1 MTKCR
6 IRFEKTGRAKYI
18 SHLDLMRTFQHAF
31 IRSGIKI
38 KHTEG
43 FNPHPYISI
52 ALPLQLGCES
62 ICEVLDIQIED
73 DMSQKTVPEKLNPW
87 LPEGIRAI
95 SAALPINKVGLLKY
109 VRCSVTLV
117 YDDGKAA
124 ERKAAVE
131 ALFARENLIIMKKTK
146 RGMGELDLAPNV
158 SEVNVETVSD
168 TELKIT
174 ALVSA
179 VDPTVNPSNLLDA
192 VKQNAPELEPDFA
205 RYMRLEV
212 YDGSM
217 KPFV

>member
-43 FNPHPYISI
+43 FNPHPYISM

-73 DMSQKTVPEKLNPW
+73 DMSQRTLPEKLNPW

-95 SAALPINKVGLLKY
+95 SAALPVNKVGLLKY
-109 VRCSVTLV
+109 VRCSVTMV

-124 ERKAAVE
+124 ERKAAIE
-131 ALFARENLIIMKKTK
+131 ELFARESLIIMKKTK
-146 RGMGELDLAPNV
+146 RGVGELDLAPNV
-158 SEVNVETVSD
+158 SEVSVEVISD
-168 TELKIT
+168 TELKVT

-179 VDPTVNPSNLLDA
+179 VEPTVNPSNLLDA

-205 RYMRLEV
+205 QYMRLEV
-212 YDGSM
+212 YDGNM
-217 KPFV
+217 KPFM

>member
-62 ICEVLDIQIED
+62 VCEVLDIQIED
-73 DMSQKTVPEKLNPW
+73 DMSQKAVPEKLNPW

-109 VRCSVTLV
+109 VRCSVTMI
-117 YDDGKAA
+117 YDDGKADDRRA
-124 ERKAAVE
+124 DIE
-131 ALFARENLIIMKKTK
+131 ALFARESLVITKKTK
-146 RGMGELDLAPNV
+146 RGIGELDLAPNI
-158 SEVNVETVSD
+158 SEVSVEILSAS
-168 TELKIT
+168 ELKVT

-192 VKQNAPELEPDFA
+192 VKQNLPELEPDFA

-217 KPFV
+217 KPFM

>member
-43 FNPHPYISI
+43 FNPHPYISM

-62 ICEVLDIQIED
+62 VCEVLDIQIED

-109 VRCSVTLV
+109 VRCSVTLI

-124 ERKAAVE
+124 EHKTAIE
-131 ALFARENLIIMKKTK
+131 ELFARQSLIIMKKTK
-146 RGMGELDLAPNV
+146 RGVGELDLAPNV
-158 SEVNVETVSD
+158 SEVSVEAASD
-168 TELKIT
+168 TELTVT

-179 VDPTVNPSNLLDA
+179 VEPTVNPSNLLDA
-192 VKQNAPELEPDFA
+192 IKQNAPELEPDFA

-212 YDGSM
+212 YDGNM
-217 KPFV
+217 KPFM

>member
-62 ICEVLDIQIED
+62 VCEVLDIQIED

-87 LPEGIRAI
+87 LPEGICAL

-109 VRCSVTLV
+109 VRCSVTLI
-117 YDDGKAA
+117 YDDGKAS

-131 ALFARENLIIMKKTK
+131 ELFARESLVIMKKTK
-146 RGMGELDLAPNV
+146 RGVGELDLAPNV
-158 SEVNVETVSD
+158 SEVSVETVSN

-179 VDPTVNPSNLLDA
+179 VEPTVNPSNLLDA
-192 VKQNAPELEPDFA
+192 IKQNAPELEPDFA
-205 RYMRLEV
+205 KYMRLEV
-212 YDGSM
+212 YDGGM
-217 KPFV
+217 KSFM

>member
-43 FNPHPYISI
+43 FNPHPYISM

-62 ICEVLDIQIED
+62 VCEVLDIQIED
-73 DMSQKTVPEKLNPW
+73 DMSQKTLPEKLNPW

-95 SAALPINKVGLLKY
+95 SAALPINKVGLLKF

-117 YDDGKAA
+117 YDDGKAE

-131 ALFARENLIIMKKTK
+131 ELFARESLIIMKKTK
-146 RGMGELDLAPNV
+146 RGVGELDLAPNV
-158 SEVNVETVSD
+158 SEVRVETLSD

-179 VDPTVNPSNLLDA
+179 VEPTVNPSNLLDA
-192 VKQNAPELEPDFA
+192 ITQNVPEIAPDFA

-217 KPFV
+217 KPFM

>member
-43 FNPHPYISI
+43 FNPHPYISM

-62 ICEVLDIQIED
+62 VCEVLDIQIED
-73 DMSQKTVPEKLNPW
+73 DMSQRTLPEKLNPW

-109 VRCSVTLV
+109 VRCSVTMV

-124 ERKAAVE
+124 ERKAAIE
-131 ALFARENLIIMKKTK
+131 ELFARESLIIMKKTK

-158 SEVNVETVSD
+158 SEVSVEVISD
-168 TELKIT
+168 TELKVT

-179 VDPTVNPSNLLDA
+179 VEPTVNPSNLLDA

-205 RYMRLEV
+205 KYMRLEV
-212 YDGSM
+212 YDGNM
-217 KPFV
+217 KPFM

>member
-18 SHLDLMRTFQHAF
+18 SHLDLMRTFQHSF

-52 ALPLQLGCES
+52 ALPLQLGSES
-62 ICEVLDIQIED
+62 LCEVLDIQIED
-73 DMSQKTVPEKLNPW
+73 DMSPKAVPEKLNPW

-95 SAALPINKVGLLKY
+95 SGALPINKVGLLKY
-109 VRCSVTLV
+109 VRCSVTLI
-117 YDDGKAA
+117 YDDGRAA
-124 ERKAAVE
+124 ERLDKIAE
-131 ALFARENLIIMKKTK
+131 LFGRDKLVIIKKTK
-146 RGMGELDLAPNV
+146 RGEGELDLAPNL
-158 SEVNVETVSD
+158 SELAVESLSD
-168 TELKIT
+168 TEIRVT
-174 ALVSA
+174 ALVTA
-179 VDPTVNPSNLLDA
+179 VNPTVNPSNLLDA

-212 YDGSM
+212 YDE
-217 KPFV
+217 KHKIFV

>member
-62 ICEVLDIQIED
+62 VCEVLDIQIED
-73 DMSQKTVPEKLNPW
+73 DMSQKAVPEKLNPW

-109 VRCSVTLV
+109 VRCSVTMI
-117 YDDGKAA
+117 YDDGKADDRRA
-124 ERKAAVE
+124 DIE
-131 ALFARENLIIMKKTK
+131 ALFARESLVITKKTK
-146 RGMGELDLAPNV
+146 RGIGELDLAPNI
-158 SEVNVETVSD
+158 SEVSVEILSAS
-168 TELKIT
+168 ELKVT

-192 VKQNAPELEPDFA
+192 VKQNLPELEPDFA

-212 YDGSM
+212 YDGNM
-217 KPFV
+217 KPFM

>member
-62 ICEVLDIQIED
+62 VCEVLDIQIED
-73 DMSQKTVPEKLNPW
+73 DMSPGSIPEKLNPW
-87 LPEGIRAI
+87 LPEGIRAL

-109 VRCSVTLV
+109 VRCSVTMI

-124 ERKAAVE
+124 ERKAGIE
-131 ALFARENLIIMKKTK
+131 ELFSRKSLVIMKKTK
-146 RGMGELDLAPNV
+146 RGMGELDLAPNM
-158 SEVNVETVSD
+158 SEVSIEQKSD
-168 TELKIT
+168 TELAVT
-174 ALVSA
+174 ALVTA

-192 VKQNAPELEPDFA
+192 VKQNVPELEPDFA
-205 RYMRLEV
+205 RYLRIEV

-217 KPFV
+217 KSFM

>member
-43 FNPHPYISI
+43 FNPHPYISM

-62 ICEVLDIQIED
+62 VCEVLDIQIED
-73 DMSQKTVPEKLNPW
+73 DMSQKTLPGKLNPW

-95 SAALPINKVGLLKY
+95 SAALPVNKVGLLKY

-124 ERKAAVE
+124 ERKAAIE
-131 ALFARENLIIMKKTK
+131 ELFARESLIIMKKTK
-146 RGMGELDLAPNV
+146 RGVGELDLAPNV
-158 SEVNVETVSD
+158 SEVSVEAVSD
-168 TELKIT
+168 TELKVT

-179 VDPTVNPSNLLDA
+179 VEPTVNPSNLLDA

-205 RYMRLEV
+205 KYMRLEV
-212 YDGSM
+212 YDGNM
-217 KPFV
+217 KPFM